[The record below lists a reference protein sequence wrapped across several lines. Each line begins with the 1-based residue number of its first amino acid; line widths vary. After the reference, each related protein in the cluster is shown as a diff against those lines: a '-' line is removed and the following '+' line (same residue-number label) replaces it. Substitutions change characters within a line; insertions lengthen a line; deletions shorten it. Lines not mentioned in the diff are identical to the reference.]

1 MKRVKQILIIAILLS
16 VIGVMAYAFLREN
29 NARPAEA
36 AESSPAIT
44 ASVAK
49 KNIVQTFTSSG
60 EIKTRRTQSLKPN
73 TDYKL
78 KALCV
83 SVGQT
88 VQEGYPVV
96 EYTNGKTLNAPFD
109 LVVTGAALPAKGEA
123 LTAEHGVEVSDVHNL
138 QVQMS
143 VFENDLSS
151 LREDQPVSITVAALG
166 NKAFAGK
173 LSSINQIGKYDA
185 SGSKFTVSADF
196 ENDGTLKLGMSAN
209 CSINIRSADN
219 VLSVPVAAI
228 QSGEDGKYVTVK
240 SGDGEERRKV
250 ETGISDGQDVEIT
263 NGLNEGDTVILP
275 SAADPSGEEVPGEDT
290 SIPEQ
295 EIPL

>member
-1 MKRVKQILIIAILLS
+1 MKRTKQILIIVILLS
-16 VIGVMAYAFLREN
+16 VIGVMSYAYLRTN
-29 NARPAEA
+29 STKPAEA
-36 AESSPAIT
+36 AQNSKVMT
-44 ASVAK
+44 ADAVK

-73 TDYKL
+73 TDYKF
-78 KALCV
+78 KALCT

-109 LVVTGAALPAKGEA
+109 LVVTNAALPAKGEA
-123 LTAEHGVEVSDVHNL
+123 LTAEHTVEVSDVHNL

-143 VFENDLSS
+143 VFENDLTS

-173 LSSINQIGKYDA
+173 LSAINQIGKYDA

-196 ENDGTLKLGMSAN
+196 ENDGSLKLGMSAS
-209 CSINIRSADN
+209 CSINVRSADN

-240 SGDGEERRKV
+240 AGDGEERRKV
-250 ETGISDGQDVEIT
+250 ETGISDSQDVEIT
-263 NGLNEGDTVILP
+263 SGLNEGDTVILP
-275 SAADPSGEEVPGEDT
+275 SAGNPSDAETPGGEMNMTKQEV
-290 SIPEQ
+290 
-295 EIPL
+295 L

>member
-1 MKRVKQILIIAILLS
+1 MKPAKQILIIVILLS
-16 VIGVMAYAFLREN
+16 IIGVMAYIYLSTSRAN
-29 NARPAEA
+29 SAEA
-36 AESSPAIT
+36 VGTPEAIT
-44 ASVAK
+44 APVTR
-49 KNIVQTFTSSG
+49 KNIVQTLTSSG
-60 EIKTRRTQSLKPN
+60 EIKTRRTQSLKPD
-73 TDYKL
+73 TDYKF

-123 LTAEHGVEVSDVHNL
+123 LTSEHSVDVSDVHNL
-138 QVQMS
+138 QVQMN
-143 VFENDLSS
+143 VFENDLTS

-166 NKAFAGK
+166 NKVFAGK
-173 LSSINQIGKYDA
+173 LSAINQIGKYDA

-196 ENDGTLKLGMSAN
+196 ENDGSLKLGMSAS
-209 CSINIRSADN
+209 CSINVRSADN

-240 SGDGEERRKV
+240 AGDGEERRKV
-250 ETGISDGQDVEIT
+250 ETGISDAQDVEIT
-263 NGLNEGDTVILP
+263 SGLNEGDTVILP
-275 SAADPSGEEVPGEDT
+275 SVDTPSDTEMPGGEMGIT
-290 SIPEQ
+290 EQ
-295 EIPL
+295 EVL